1 MQCVLKDKILTLM
14 DLPVVNH
21 PDYVAKINDDNKF
34 PIQKFGALAEH
45 LLKTGVVKKF
55 HIPEECSTE
64 TMKTSHSLE
73 YINHIRNKTL
83 DIKLQKKIGFPI
95 NDSVV
100 RRSFVATG
108 GTVLASKLAL
118 DSKLACNTAGGSHHA
133 TFDFGAGY
141 CVFNDV
147 AVAANYLKDKG
158 YARKI
163 LILDLD
169 VHQGN
174 GNSEIFEKD
183 KDVLTFSMHCA
194 SNYPAKKSKSDV
206 DVELKDHMEDDEYL
220 AVLKDNL
227 KKLNQNKYDFIFYVA
242 GVDIHYEDRLGKLKI
257 TDEGI
262 NTRDQIVIE
271 NFYSKNTPLCGVLGG
286 GYNKSFDKLIE
297 LHSMLHKNCAKII

>member
-1 MQCVLKDKILTLM
+1 ME
-14 DLPVVNH
+14 LPVINH

-34 PIQKFGALAEH
+34 PIKKFGALAKY
-45 LLKTGVVKKF
+45 LLDNKVVQKF
-55 HIPEECSTE
+55 HVPKACSIE
-64 TMKTSHSLE
+64 TMKTSHSLK
-73 YINHIRNKTL
+73 YINDIKNKTL

-133 TFDFGAGY
+133 TFNFGAGY

-147 AVAANYLKDKG
+147 AVAANYLKKKG
-158 YARKI
+158 YAKKI

-174 GNSEIFEKD
+174 GNSEIFQND
-183 KDVLTFSMHCA
+183 KDVLTFSMHCET
-194 SNYPAKKSKSDV
+194 NYPAKKSKSDI
-206 DVELKDHMEDDEYL
+206 DVPLNENMEDEEYL
-220 AVLKDNL
+220 NILYNNL
-227 KKLNQNKYDFIFYVA
+227 KKLNENSYDFVFYVA
-242 GVDIHYEDRLGKLKI
+242 GVDIHHEDRLGKLKI
-257 TDEGI
+257 TDEGV
-262 NTRDQIVIE
+262 NKRDQIVIE
-271 NFYSKNTPLCGVLGG
+271 HFNTKNISLCGVLGG

-297 LHSMLHKNCAKII
+297 LHAMLHKNCAEII

>member
-1 MQCVLKDKILTLM
+1 M

-21 PDYVAKINDDNKF
+21 PEYVAKINDDNKF

-45 LLKTGVVKKF
+45 LLKTGVVNKF
-55 HIPEECSTE
+55 HIPKECSTE
-64 TMKTSHSLE
+64 TMRTSHSLE

-100 RRSFVATG
+100 KRSFVATG

-147 AVAANYLKDKG
+147 AVAANYLKNKG
-158 YARKI
+158 YAKKI

-174 GNSEIFEKD
+174 GNSEIFQKD

-194 SNYPAKKSKSDV
+194 SNYPAKKSKSDI
-206 DVELKDHMEDDEYL
+206 DIELKDHMEDREYL
-220 AVLKDNL
+220 KILNDNL
-227 KKLNQNKYDFIFYVA
+227 TKLNENNYDFVFYVA
-242 GVDIHYEDRLGKLKI
+242 GVDIHHEDRLGKLKI

-262 NTRDQIVIE
+262 NKRDQIVIQ
-271 NFYSKNTPLCGVLGG
+271 NFYSRNIPLCGVLGG
-286 GYNKSFDKLIE
+286 GYNKSFSKLVE